1 MQGKV
6 LQLAGWAVS
15 GILVIS
21 SGSAWAA
28 NPTNWTTDLV
38 TVTDSN
44 PSAQWTSPTAIDLG
58 YPEYQYTYT
67 IIQADA
73 SIVSNWTSVLD
84 QFDPQDLTGNGSFN
98 SLPVSLQD
106 ITVNESLLGSTI
118 TGTIS
123 MSIDSSGYG
132 HLDLTNFSFS
142 GLLDGARAKAQ
153 ITITGVV
160 PEPASFGLLALAGG
174 FFLTRRRA
182 IRV

>member
-1 MQGKV
+1 MQGKI
-6 LQLAGWAVS
+6 LRLSSWAVS

-21 SGSAWAA
+21 ASSAWAA

-38 TVTDSN
+38 TVTDSS

-73 SIVSNWTSVLD
+73 SILSNWTSVLD

-98 SLPVSLQD
+98 SLPVSLQNIAVD
-106 ITVNESLLGSTI
+106 EDFSGSTI
-118 TGTIS
+118 QGTIS
-123 MSIDSSGYG
+123 MSIDSNGYG
-132 HLDLTNFSFS
+132 HLDLSNFSFS

-153 ITITGVV
+153 ITITGV
-160 PEPASFGLLALAGG
+160 PEPTSFGLLALAGG